1 MHDIQGVMCNAAS
14 FRQCASRDTQRHRLD
29 KGIDVR
35 NPAHVQA
42 YVVAREKTPRVRAGR
57 VLAIIASQEVKH
69 KAAGLLVFASVT
81 A

>member
-1 MHDIQGVMCNAAS
+1 MHDMQGVMCNAAS
-14 FRQCASRDTQRHRLD
+14 FRQCASRDTKRHRLD

-57 VLAIIASQEVKH
+57 VLITRRLGFWFLPALPLELYSGIA
-69 KAAGLLVFASVT
+69 
-81 A
+81 